1 MKKRLIWT
9 LGVTCLLHLGFVL
22 YLTLQPT
29 VATKTELPDNA
40 TILSEETS
48 FTGHVGQATV
58 QTPTQFIQSLFLWSI
73 PLTIVILYIL
83 LTLLHRLRS
92 TKST

>member
-40 TILSEETS
+40 TVLSEETS
-48 FTGHVGQATV
+48 FTGHVGQATTH
-58 QTPTQFIQSLFLWSI
+58 TPTQFIQSLFLWSI
-73 PLTIVILYIL
+73 PLTIVILDIV
-83 LTLLHRLRS
+83 LTVLHRLRS
-92 TKST
+92 TLST

>member
-29 VATKTELPDNA
+29 VATKTELSDNA

-48 FTGHVGQATV
+48 FTGHVGQTTV

-73 PLTIVILYIL
+73 PLTIVILYIV
-83 LTLLHRLRS
+83 LTVLHRLRS
-92 TKST
+92 TSST

>member
-1 MKKRLIWT
+1 MKKRIIWT
-9 LGVTCLLHLGFVL
+9 LGVTCLLHLSFIL
-22 YLTLQPT
+22 YFMLQPT

-40 TILSEETS
+40 ILLSEEIS
-48 FTGHVGQATV
+48 FTGKVGQTTTH
-58 QTPTQFIQSLFLWSI
+58 TPIAFIQSLFLWSI

-83 LTLLHRLRS
+83 LTILHRLRI